1 MIEQLTDILAD
12 QAKAAARKGAVFAAI
27 GVVILI
33 GAGFLLAAVYM
44 ALAASFGGV
53 GAALAIGGTL
63 VTLALVA
70 LAIVLERDPG
80 DAIDHLATDENAARP
95 RKTEDDVMFDLLV
108 HSAIAGYAT
117 GQGNKTRMQSGFDQI
132 ITDLVMLG
140 VFEPPTRQS
149 DPQPEP
155 SDPNAK
161 MAG

>member
-27 GVVILI
+27 GVVMLI
-33 GAGFLLAAVYM
+33 GAGFLLAALYM

-53 GAALAIGGTL
+53 AAALAIGGTL

-80 DAIDHLATDENAARP
+80 DAIDHPADDKDASRS

-117 GQGNKTRMQSGFDQI
+117 GQGDKTRMQSGFDQI
-132 ITDLVMLG
+132 ITDLGMLG